1 MSTWRVR
8 REGATVSAELPS
20 AQAVVDALRDGVW
33 SGEDEV
39 RGPGEPAWQSLE
51 DHPQFAGVVAELEP
65 PKPPPE
71 DEARLDM
78 NPLIDVALVLL
89 IFFILTTSY
98 ATLRRA
104 IDLPEAPTEEQGKVT
119 QVQKPE
125 DIRDRVFKVKVMMGD
140 SNTVLVQVEEK
151 TVPLADAEKEI
162 TAAVKGTG
170 KREMYLDVAGD
181 VPWGAEA
188 RIYDIAKGLD
198 VRQIY
203 LANQKK

>member
-1 MSTWRVR
+1 MSTWHIR
-8 REGATVSAELPS
+8 REGADVSSELPS
-20 AQAVVDALRDGVW
+20 AQAVVDGLRDGVW
-33 SGEDEV
+33 GAEDEV
-39 RGPGEPAWQSLE
+39 RGPGESKWTGLE
-51 DHPQFAGVVAELEP
+51 DHPQFAEVVAELEP
-65 PKPPPE
+65 PKAPPE

-104 IDLPEAPTEEQGKVT
+104 IDLPEAPSDDKGQAKT
-119 QVQKPE
+119 QRTE
-125 DIRDRVFKVKVMMGD
+125 DIKDRVFKVKLFMGD
-140 SNTVLVQVEEK
+140 SNAVMVQIEEK
-151 TVPLADAEKEI
+151 TVPLADAEREI

-170 KREMYLDVAGD
+170 KREMYLDVASD

-188 RIYDIAKGLD
+188 LIYDIAKGLE

-203 LANQKK
+203 LANKK

>member
-8 REGATVSAELPS
+8 REGADVSSELPS
-20 AQAVVDALRDGVW
+20 AQAVVDGLRDGVW
-33 SGEDEV
+33 NGEDEV
-39 RGPGEPAWQSLE
+39 RGPGEPGWQSLE
-51 DHPQFAGVVAELEP
+51 DHPQFAGIVAELEP

-104 IDLPEAPTEEQGKVT
+104 IDLPEVPNDEKGKT
-119 QVQKPE
+119 VQQPPKE
-125 DIRDRVFKVKVMMGD
+125 DLLARVFKVKLFMGD
-140 SNTVLVQVEEK
+140 SNAVLVQVEEK
-151 TVPLADAEKEI
+151 TVPLSDAEREI

-188 RIYDIAKGLD
+188 QVYDIAKGLD
-198 VRQIY
+198 IRQIY